1 MYKSS
6 HLLANVL
13 IVPKV
18 AFVLRF
24 VFIMYTRF
32 ARNYHNKPLKRSA
45 AALVKKVRALHAAH
59 NYARSAQPPVK

>member
-32 ARNYHNKPLKRSA
+32 ARNYHNKRSA
-45 AALVKKVRALHAAH
+45 AALVKKYAHCTLRTITRAVRNHL
-59 NYARSAQPPVK
+59 